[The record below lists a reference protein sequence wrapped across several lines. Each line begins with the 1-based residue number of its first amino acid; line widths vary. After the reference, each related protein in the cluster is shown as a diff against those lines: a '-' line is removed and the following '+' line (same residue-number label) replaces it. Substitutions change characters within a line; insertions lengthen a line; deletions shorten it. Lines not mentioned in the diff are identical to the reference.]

1 MESKQMSYLVE
12 YEINPD
18 TMAVLPIEIGNNT
31 CSRVLEVEGE
41 YVVAMK
47 PIDIVDHSCRY
58 FGSSL
63 KGRQEGTREIMGVTH
78 KAPIIVEASN
88 KIFLFPTA
96 SPTKH
101 DCAWLSHH
109 YISEC
114 TYNKHEN
121 TTVIF
126 SNKQA
131 IQLQISKGS
140 FQNQLHR
147 TAQLRTIVT
156 NRMDKHNKHIN
167 FVINPKNEE
176 ISSFSPDQFQPG
188 K

>member
-1 MESKQMSYLVE
+1 MEGTNSTYLVE

-18 TMAVLPIEIGNNT
+18 TMAVLPIEVGNHT

-41 YVVAMK
+41 YVVTMK
-47 PIDIVDHSCRY
+47 PTEIVDRSCRY

-96 SPTKH
+96 SPTKQE
-101 DCAWLSHH
+101 CAWLSHN
-109 YISEC
+109 YVSDC
-114 TYNKHEN
+114 KFSLHEE

-126 SNKQA
+126 TNKQA

-156 NRMDKHNKHIN
+156 NRMDNPNKRIN
-167 FVINPKNEE
+167 FVINPQTNDNLPNKTG
-176 ISSFSPDQFQPG
+176 I
-188 K
+188 

>member
-1 MESKQMSYLVE
+1 MEVKNSNYLVE

-18 TMAVLPIEIGNNT
+18 TMAVLPIEMGNHT

-47 PIDIVDHSCRY
+47 PTEIVDRSCRY

-96 SPTKH
+96 SPTKQE
-101 DCAWLSHH
+101 CAWLSHH
-109 YISEC
+109 YVSDC
-114 TYNKHEN
+114 KFSLHEE

-126 SNKQA
+126 TNKQA

-156 NRMDKHNKHIN
+156 NRMDKPNKRIN
-167 FVINPKNEE
+167 FVINPQINDSLPNKSD
-176 ISSFSPDQFQPG
+176 I
-188 K
+188 

>member
-1 MESKQMSYLVE
+1 MGVEKTNYLME

-18 TMAVLPIEIGNNT
+18 TMAVLPIEMGKNT

-47 PIDIVDHSCRY
+47 PTEIVDRSCRY

-88 KIFLFPTA
+88 KIFLFPTT
-96 SPTKH
+96 SPTKQ
-101 DCAWLSHH
+101 DCAWLSHNFVSDWR
-109 YISEC
+109 YSV
-114 TYNKHEN
+114 HEK

-126 SNKQA
+126 TNKQA
-131 IQLQISKGS
+131 IELQISKGS

-147 TAQLRTIVT
+147 TAQLRTIVS
-156 NRMDKHNKHIN
+156 NRMDKQNKRIN
-167 FVINPKNEE
+167 FVINPQNNVS
-176 ISSFSPDQFQPG
+176 IPDKFDP
-188 K
+188 KI

>member
-1 MESKQMSYLVE
+1 MKVKNTNYLVE

-18 TMAVLPIEIGNNT
+18 TMAVLPIEVGNNT
-31 CSRVLEVEGE
+31 CSRILEVEGE

-47 PIDIVDHSCRY
+47 PTEIVDRSCRY

-96 SPTKH
+96 SPTKQ
-101 DCAWLSHH
+101 DCAWLSHN
-109 YISEC
+109 YVSDCE
-114 TYNKHEN
+114 YSLHEK

-126 SNKQA
+126 TNKQA

-156 NRMDKHNKHIN
+156 NRMDKPSKRIN
-167 FVINPKNEE
+167 FVLNPQPNESLPNKSD
-176 ISSFSPDQFQPG
+176 I
-188 K
+188 

>member
-1 MESKQMSYLVE
+1 MEVTQTNYLME

-18 TMAVLPIEIGNNT
+18 TMAVLPIEIGKNT

-47 PIDIVDHSCRY
+47 PTEIVDRSCRY

-96 SPTKH
+96 SPTKQ
-101 DCAWLSHH
+101 DCAWLSHN
-109 YISEC
+109 YVSDC
-114 TYNKHEN
+114 RYSVNEN

-126 SNKQA
+126 TNKQA
-131 IQLQISKGS
+131 IKLQISKGS

-156 NRMDKHNKHIN
+156 NRMDKPNKRIN
-167 FVINPKNEE
+167 FVLNPQNNES
-176 ISSFSPDQFQPG
+176 IPNQTDRQ
-188 K
+188 

>member
-1 MESKQMSYLVE
+1 MENKETNYLLE

-18 TMAVLPIEIGNNT
+18 TMAVLPIEDGKNT

-41 YVVAMK
+41 YIVAMK
-47 PIDIVDHSCRY
+47 PTEIVDRSCRY

-88 KIFLFPTA
+88 KIFLFPTT
-96 SPTKH
+96 SPTKL
-101 DCAWLSHH
+101 DCAWLSHN
-109 YISEC
+109 YVSEC
-114 TYNKHEN
+114 SFSQYES

-126 SNKQA
+126 TNKQA

-156 NRMDKHNKHIN
+156 NRMDKSRKRIK
-167 FVINPKNEE
+167 FVLNPQTNE
-176 ISSFSPDQFQPG
+176 S
-188 K
+188 

>member
-1 MESKQMSYLVE
+1 MKVKNTNYLVE

-18 TMAVLPIEIGNNT
+18 TMAVLPIEVGNNT

-47 PIDIVDHSCRY
+47 PTEIVDRSCRY

-63 KGRQEGTREIMGVTH
+63 RGRQEGTREIMGVTH

-96 SPTKH
+96 SPTKQ
-101 DCAWLSHH
+101 DCAWLSHN
-109 YISEC
+109 YVSDCE
-114 TYNKHEN
+114 YGLHEK
-121 TTVIF
+121 TTIIF
-126 SNKQA
+126 TNKQA

-156 NRMDKHNKHIN
+156 NRMDKPNKHIN
-167 FVINPKNEE
+167 FVINPQNNE
-176 ISSFSPDQFQPG
+176 SLS
-188 K
+188 